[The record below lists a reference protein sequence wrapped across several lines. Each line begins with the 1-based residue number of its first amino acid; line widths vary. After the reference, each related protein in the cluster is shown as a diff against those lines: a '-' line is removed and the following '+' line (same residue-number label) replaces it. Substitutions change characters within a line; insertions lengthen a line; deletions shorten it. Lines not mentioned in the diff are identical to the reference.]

1 MGDDMT
7 KVTILAGGLCPERDV
22 SIRSGRRV
30 AEALRDAGLDVDVRD
45 TDAELLPAWQE
56 DPPDVVVPLLHGAV
70 GEDGSLRDILDT
82 LGLPF
87 VGADAHSCRLA
98 FDKTIAKSV
107 VRAAGLATPDWV
119 ALPHSVF
126 RELGAPRLMSAILE
140 RFGLPLV
147 IKPARGGSAL
157 GVTIVR
163 EESEL
168 PPAMVAAFSYDET
181 VIVEPFISG
190 VEIAVSVLERGD
202 ETVALPAVEIHS
214 DSGIYDYQARYTAGM
229 TEFFAPARLDETQAQ
244 AAAQAA
250 LAAHRIFGM
259 RDLSRTDLII
269 DADGTPYFLETNAAP
284 GMTETS
290 LLPQA
295 VAAAG
300 LDLGQEMASLVAQA
314 AARGR
319 I

>member
-1 MGDDMT
+1 MGADDMT
-7 KVTILAGGLCPERDV
+7 KVTVLAGGLCPERDV

-140 RFGLPLV
+140 RFRLPLV
-147 IKPARGGSAL
+147 VKPARGGSAL

-168 PPAMVAAFSYDET
+168 PPAMVAAFSYCDT
-181 VIVEPFISG
+181 VMLEPFISG
-190 VEIAVSVLERGD
+190 VEIAVSVLEQGD
-202 ETVALPAVEIHS
+202 AVVALPAVEIHS
-214 DSGIYDYQARYTAGM
+214 DSGIYDYQSRYTAGM
-229 TEFFAPARLDETQAQ
+229 TEFFAPARLDEAQ
-244 AAAQAA
+244 AKAAAETA

-269 DADGTPYFLETNAAP
+269 DPAGTPYFLETNAAP

-300 LDLGQEMASLVAQA
+300 LDLGQEMAALVARA
-314 AARGR
+314 AARGN
-319 I
+319 